1 MDLLKR
7 NQAPISE
14 EAWVEIDS
22 TAKEAIKSF
31 LTTRRV
37 LSVDGPKGIN
47 FTAVNEGRLEKI
59 DGQKMGEVSAGQYI
73 VHPLVE
79 ARVSFELSKWELDN
93 ILRGAK
99 DIELDAL
106 EEASQKLALF
116 EENLVYNGYKPAG
129 IKGTFE
135 SAKTV

>member
-37 LSVDGPKGIN
+37 LN
-47 FTAVNEGRLEKI
+47 
-59 DGQKMGEVSAGQYI
+59 
-73 VHPLVE
+73 
-79 ARVSFELSKWELDN
+79 
-93 ILRGAK
+93 
-99 DIELDAL
+99 
-106 EEASQKLALF
+106 
-116 EENLVYNGYKPAG
+116 
-129 IKGTFE
+129 
-135 SAKTV
+135 